1 MINIQLEKFA
11 YMPTKG
17 HAADA
22 GWDLYAVE
30 DLYIEPRSSVLV
42 DTGVHIAI
50 PYGCVGFIKSRSS
63 MATKKNIMS
72 DAGVIDSGY
81 TGSIR
86 VKLYNQSNQRQSIK
100 KGDRIC
106 QLVILETNM
115 ERLCE
120 VKSLKTQNE
129 AIMVLVLPDDE

>member
-120 VKSLKTQNE
+120 VKSLKNTERGNNGFGSTGR
-129 AIMVLVLPDDE
+129 

>member
-11 YMPTKG
+11 YMPTKE

-86 VKLYNQSNQRQSIK
+86 VKLYTQSNQRQSIK

-120 VKSLKTQNE
+120 VKSLENTERGNNGFGSTGR
-129 AIMVLVLPDDE
+129 